1 MPTARMRSYNC
12 FDGTGGSEDTS
23 EGNGGNVPG
32 DEPKR
37 KVEAT
42 RFADIKG
49 QCKKCE

>member
-1 MPTARMRSYNC
+1 MLTTGMSTYNC
-12 FDGTGGSEDTS
+12 FHGTGGSEDTS
-23 EGNGGNVPG
+23 EGNGGDVPG

-49 QCKKCE
+49 QCEECE